1 MRSLRFLEQM
11 KAFQTFTSALA
22 LLAAALLMPPVFERT
37 LSMGP
42 LLGREVAGL
51 WVFAVTLIAW
61 AAYVRF
67 GKVLIAPAT
76 FVLFN
81 LLFLMS
87 IEFAARATV
96 VLVRPEAQYRLGNLA
111 EKTYDDLIPYE
122 GHPFLQFTGVTGLLQ
137 PGATQS
143 EFNNFG
149 FAHTGEF
156 VYEKPQGTLRIA
168 TLGGSTTANTYPSM
182 MGDLVG
188 EQLGVSRRV
197 EVLNFGLPY
206 WTTAHSLVNFVLN
219 VVDFEPDY
227 AVIHHAWNDSK
238 YQAMV
243 DGYRG
248 DYSHRLR
255 PFESSPFIIDR
266 YLIRASALYR
276 YFKFKLAPPDWAY
289 LDNAVSRDAEPG
301 SASQTTDEF
310 RRYRRNIETII
321 EVAAAR
327 GIRPILTTMPH
338 TLDPRKPAGQTLG
351 RAQQIDQANAIMRSI
366 AEVNS
371 DRIIFVD
378 LDELMTGKMED
389 VFVDL
394 AHVTEA
400 GRRVK
405 AEAIGAAILKDLRSP
420 PGLPQ
425 QGEQAE
431 EQ

>member
-1 MRSLRFLEQM
+1 M
-11 KAFQTFTSALA
+11 KAFQTFTSILA
-22 LLAAALLMPPVFERT
+22 IIAAVLLCPPVFERT

-42 LLGREVAGL
+42 LLDREVAWL
-51 WVFAVTLIAW
+51 WLFAATLAAS
-61 AAYVRF
+61 AAYVHY

-81 LLFLMS
+81 LVFLMS

-122 GHPFLQFTGVTGLLQ
+122 GHPFLQFKGVTGLLQ
-137 PGATQS
+137 PGATES

-149 FAHTGEF
+149 FAHSGEF
-156 VYEKPQGTLRIA
+156 HYEKPRGTLRIA
-168 TLGGSTTANTYPSM
+168 TLGGSTTANTYPPM
-182 MGDLVG
+182 MGELVS
-188 EQLGVSRRV
+188 EQLGGSRHV

-206 WTTAHSLVNFVLN
+206 WTTAHSLVNFALN

-227 AVIHHAWNDSK
+227 AIVHHAWNDSK
-238 YQAMV
+238 YQDLV

-248 DYSHRLR
+248 DYSHMLR

-276 YFKFKLAPPDWAY
+276 YVKFRLAPPDWAY
-289 LDNAVSRDAEPG
+289 LDNAVSRDVAPG
-301 SASQTTDEF
+301 KASNGTDEF

-321 EVAAAR
+321 EIAVAR
-327 GIRPILTTMPH
+327 GIRPVLTTMPH
-338 TLDPRKPAGQTLG
+338 TLDASKPAGQTLS
-351 RAQQIDQANAIMRSI
+351 RAEQIDEANAIMRDI
-366 AEVNS
+366 AAVNA
-371 DRIIFVD
+371 RRVIFVD
-378 LDELMTGKMED
+378 LDKLMTGKMEE

-400 GRRVK
+400 GRRAK
-405 AEAIGAAILKDLRSP
+405 AEAIGAAILADLQLP

-425 QGEQAE
+425 HGEQAE

>member
-1 MRSLRFLEQM
+1 M
-11 KAFQTFTSALA
+11 KAFRIFTSILA
-22 LLAAALLMPPVFERT
+22 LVAAVLVCPPVFERT

-42 LLGREVAGL
+42 LLAREVAWL
-51 WVFAVTLIAW
+51 WMFALTLIAW

-67 GKVLIAPAT
+67 GKPFVDPAT

-81 LLFLMS
+81 LLLLMG

-96 VLVRPEAQYRLGNLA
+96 VLVRPEAQIRLGSLA

-137 PGATQS
+137 PGATQG

-156 VYEKPQGTLRIA
+156 VYEKPDGTLRIA
-168 TLGGSTTANTYPSM
+168 TLGGSTTANAYPSM
-182 MGDLVG
+182 MGAHIG
-188 EQLGVSRRV
+188 EQLGGARQV

-227 AVIHHAWNDSK
+227 VVIHHAWNDSK
-238 YQAMV
+238 YQDLV
-243 DGYRG
+243 EGYRG

-266 YLIRASALYR
+266 YLVRASALYR
-276 YFKFKLAPPDWAY
+276 YVKFKLVPPDWAY
-289 LDNAVSRDAEPG
+289 LDNAVSRDLAPG
-301 SASQTTDEF
+301 ATSQGTDEF

-321 EVAAAR
+321 EVATAR
-327 GIRPILTTMPH
+327 RIRPVLTTMPH
-338 TLDPRKPAGQTLG
+338 TLDPDKPAGQTMG
-351 RAQQIDQANAIMRSI
+351 RAEQIDQANAIMRDI
-366 AEVNS
+366 AAAHS

-378 LDELMTGKMED
+378 LDELMTGKMEE

-394 AHVTEA
+394 AHVNDD
-400 GRRVK
+400 GRMAK
-405 AEAIGAAILKDLRSP
+405 AKAVGAAILTDLLSP
-420 PGLPQ
+420 PGSTQ
-425 QGEQAE
+425 QGQQSE
-431 EQ
+431 EE